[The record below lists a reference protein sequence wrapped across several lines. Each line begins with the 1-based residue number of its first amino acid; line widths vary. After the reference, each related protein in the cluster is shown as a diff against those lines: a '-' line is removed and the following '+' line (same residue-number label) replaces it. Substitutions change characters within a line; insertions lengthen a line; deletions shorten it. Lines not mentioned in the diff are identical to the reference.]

1 MPQMDSLTFF
11 NQLFWAVLIFFI
23 FYSLSVSYILP
34 TIARI
39 LKTRTKKLILA
50 KSSSDYL
57 SEKSELES
65 KIDLSFFNTTNVIK
79 NVLLNAKSNFS
90 NYQQETK
97 EKNTRNVFEQS
108 NKKYINSLVSV
119 ILKKDIM
126 S

>member
-1 MPQMDSLTFF
+1 MGFLKRMPQMDSITFF
-11 NQLFWAVLIFFI
+11 NQLFWAALIFFL

-97 EKNTRNVFEQS
+97 EK
-108 NKKYINSLVSV
+108 KKLKRF
-119 ILKKDIM
+119 LKKKKKKKKKK
-126 S
+126 

>member
-1 MPQMDSLTFF
+1 MGLYFNIMPQMDTLTFF
-11 NQLFWAVLIFFI
+11 NQLFLAILIFFI

-34 TIARI
+34 TTAGI

-97 EKNTRNVFEQS
+97 EK
-108 NKKYINSLVSV
+108 KKLKRF
-119 ILKKDIM
+119 LKKKKKKKKKK
-126 S
+126 

>member
-1 MPQMDSLTFF
+1 M
-11 NQLFWAVLIFFI
+11 
-23 FYSLSVSYILP
+23 FYSFSVSYILP

-65 KIDLSFFNTTNVIK
+65 KIDLSFFNTTKVIK

-90 NYQQETK
+90 NYQEETK
-97 EKNTRNVFEQS
+97 KKNTTNVFEKS
-108 NKKYINSLVSV
+108 NQKYINSLVSI